1 MAGRTTIALVGF
13 SNHNGCAAARVPH
26 CNAPWKAFLFCLL
39 ALTLPGLARAQ
50 DSVRIESIGLGDY
63 YTFSDPTPVRVHIPA
78 ASHAQSIELEFL
90 VRSGNSPW
98 HREISRTDRFTE
110 HVEAVAGQPL
120 EIEAPILIPQANW
133 QELEVNASTPDGQTI
148 GSVRRDLKDLTSL
161 ASGPFLVAVYCT
173 DDAICRNVQSQIA
186 FGENG
191 ASGSRMNQNLRLT
204 TFRDARSEWWAYR
217 AAQTIV
223 LAGPISGF
231 SSGELQALENFT
243 RGGGGLVVL
252 EEETADKDFLAAYRQ
267 GAPNPMPIQ
276 VGRGRL
282 FRTRSVA
289 SEDLGRI
296 FANGVTGRVGRDTPL
311 LPLQA
316 SADPFLTRIGVAFA
330 FPRLRW
336 LTIWLTV
343 YLLVVGP
350 LNFAILR
357 RMKRLE
363 WGWASVCVLAAL
375 FTVGFYI
382 SGSSRR
388 PKNYTVDNATI
399 YSLDDRSPV
408 AVEYV
413 ALRASAPEWGDVR
426 ISVNDGALVVSTGG
440 GRFSQLQGNGEEGVD
455 IGAAM
460 TDKARIQRGWD
471 VDLGTPV
478 ILTTPML
485 RWSFQ
490 DWGFEGFHKFPGT
503 VHWTPAGKLKNET
516 GVSFREAVYFDFAA
530 NKQYRFSQVAAD
542 QEIDLAVVMA
552 SDIWERIKMPN
563 DQLQENL
570 RVVGGHHDGS
580 FSITEVPSWSYQIP
594 KVGRVFAGLSD
605 EPASDVEMR
614 PAAAQRA
621 TKAVTIVYLGEK

>member
-173 DDAICRNVQSQIA
+173 DDAICRTVQSQIA